1 MATYTGT
8 AAQAGIQ
15 PKGLRVG
22 LVSVKS
28 TYSFNA
34 ASASI
39 GTTLQMVKVPANAT
53 PVFVQYGTTSTADF
67 TVSIGSPDL
76 QGLYRSVATLSA
88 GLGMIVSSIVQTP
101 YTFSKD
107 DYINAYI
114 SLASV
119 ATLGGAFYVNVIY
132 SMDAT

>member
-22 LVSVKS
+22 LVAVKS
-28 TYSFNA
+28 TYSFNTS
-34 ASASI
+34 SASV
-39 GTTLQMVKVPANAT
+39 GTTLQMVKVPAGAT
-53 PVFVQYGTTSTADF
+53 PIFVQYGSKSTADF

-76 QGLYRSVATLSA
+76 QGLYRSAATLSA
-88 GLGMIVSSIVQTP
+88 GLGMIVSNIVQAP

-119 ATLGGAFYVNVIY
+119 ATLGGAFYMNVIF